1 MKTGERFEKTMTG
14 NMAHN
19 GNPVHIVT
27 GNIMTDEEPMT
38 ASDALRE
45 FEEGIRQDQKKIEDA
60 IHNFQKEFYAM
71 IHFDRIVELM
81 KKLTGATQ

>member
-19 GNPVHIVT
+19 GKPVHT

-45 FEEGIRQDQKKIEDA
+45 FEEGIKQDQKKIEDA

-71 IHFDRIVELM
+71 IHFDRIVECI
-81 KKLTGATQ
+81 KKLTGATK